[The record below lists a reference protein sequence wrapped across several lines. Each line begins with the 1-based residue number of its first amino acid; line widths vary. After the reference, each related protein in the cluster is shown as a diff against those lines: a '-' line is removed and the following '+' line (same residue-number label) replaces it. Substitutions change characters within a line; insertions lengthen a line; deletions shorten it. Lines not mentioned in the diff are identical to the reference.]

1 MAGSI
6 WCDGYFRHC
15 HDEVHDPTRRHPD
28 RTDRDPD
35 VVAVGGTH
43 GGDGKNSG
51 LSAGGD
57 DVRDRRAGRAPDMD
71 RAAWCSP
78 RLAATAACVDRR
90 GRRAV
95 WLSRAVFSRAAL
107 RAAGGSGPVELSLA
121 TIDRAVFLVA
131 AG

>member
-15 HDEVHDPTRRHPD
+15 RDDVHDPTRRHPD

-35 VVAVGGTH
+35 VVAAGRAH
-43 GGDGKNSG
+43 GGDWKNSG

-57 DVRDRRAGRAPDMD
+57 DVRDRGDGRIADMD
-71 RAAWCSP
+71 WAAARGP
-78 RLAATAACVDRR
+78 RFAATAAGVDRR

-95 WLSRAVFSRAAL
+95 WLSRVVFPCVAL

-121 TIDRAVFLVA
+121 AVDSAVFLVA